1 MQQVS
6 NINVEMYESAFRW
19 EIHDLDRFEWKEETF
34 LLSDEIRFDKID
46 VRWWVKKYLQ
56 LFKS

>member
-6 NINVEMYESAFRW
+6 HINVEMYESAFRW
-19 EIHDLDRFEWKEETF
+19 EIHDLDRFVWSEETF

-46 VRWWVKKYLQ
+46 VRW
-56 LFKS
+56 

>member
-6 NINVEMYESAFRW
+6 NIIVEMYESAFRW

-46 VRWWVKKYLQ
+46 VRW
-56 LFKS
+56 